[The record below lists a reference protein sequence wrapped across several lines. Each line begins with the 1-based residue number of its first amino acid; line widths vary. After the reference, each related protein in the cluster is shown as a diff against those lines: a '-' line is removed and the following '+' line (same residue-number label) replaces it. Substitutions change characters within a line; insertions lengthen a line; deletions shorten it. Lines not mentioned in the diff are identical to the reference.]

1 MSSVLKRKSY
11 FVDERAIRQAKRA
24 LGVDT
29 DAEVIRIAVERVGEM
44 ERFWKFMQGSRK
56 KLKRGSFER
65 P

>member
-1 MSSVLKRKSY
+1 MSTALKRKSF
-11 FVDERAIRQAKRA
+11 FVNERAIRRAKRV

-29 DAEVIRIAVERVGEM
+29 DAEVIRIAVERVDEM
-44 ERFWKFMQGSRK
+44 ERFWRFMQTSRK